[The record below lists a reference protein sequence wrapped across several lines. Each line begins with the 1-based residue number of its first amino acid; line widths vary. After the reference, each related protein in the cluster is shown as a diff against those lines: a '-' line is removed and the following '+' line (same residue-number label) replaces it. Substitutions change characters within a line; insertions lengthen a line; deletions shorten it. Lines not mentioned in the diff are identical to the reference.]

1 MQPTKKKRFMEGAE
15 DCRKGS
21 SSMSEKQRNVMLEF
35 LSENPSMIR
44 DRSVG
49 GTSNRPNRDE
59 LWEKLATVLNSCGSG
74 AQKDGAGWRRSWQDL
89 KRYESLKAKE
99 SMARL
104 GKSSEC
110 QESPTISLSPL
121 QEKIATLLNIS
132 IKVSMRSLN
141 LSQTFLTDMHLNIG
155 CRNSGSK
162 KLTNNTH
169 LKVFITF
176 FIQTLQQNSICET
189 IPTGALNIHSF

>member
-1 MQPTKKKRFMEGAE
+1 MQPTKKRRYADGSE

-21 SSMSEKQRNVMLEF
+21 SSMSEKQRNLMLEF
-35 LSENPSMIR
+35 LRENPSMVR

-49 GTSNRPNRDE
+49 GPSNRPNRDE

-104 GKSSEC
+104 GKMKELL
-110 QESPTISLSPL
+110 EPPTISLSPL
-121 QEKIATLLNIS
+121 QEKIASLLNIS
-132 IKVSMRSLN
+132 IKVSMRL
-141 LSQTFLTDMHLNIG
+141 L
-155 CRNSGSK
+155 
-162 KLTNNTH
+162 
-169 LKVFITF
+169 
-176 FIQTLQQNSICET
+176 
-189 IPTGALNIHSF
+189 